1 MRITDVMERATA
13 LVVPEDNVQ
22 IAAQTMADNGSDAVL
37 VGSSERLVGVLTA
50 RDILI
55 RVTARGLDPA
65 MTPMREIMT
74 PAAEACSEQETAEA
88 VALRM
93 AERRVDVMPVVD
105 AAGRPVGVVTLRTV
119 ETSRVPEPT
128 GL

>member
-1 MRITDVMERATA
+1 MRLTDVMERATA
-13 LVVPEDNVQ
+13 LVVPEDNIQ
-22 IAAQTMADNGSDAVL
+22 IAAQTMADSRSDAVL

-65 MTPMREIMT
+65 MTPVREIMT

-88 VALRM
+88 VAVRM
-93 AERRVDVMPVVD
+93 TERRVDAMPVID

-119 ETSRVPEPT
+119 EASRLPERT